1 MTKFEKF
8 IEKASSFNND
18 LGYEDKFGRAMWVFG
33 KWIIAFTA
41 FGIFIEKTPDTVVF
55 PNAAFWI
62 WAVLIVFYIF
72 CIFYC
77 FIDVYKFLKSDD
89 KKKLIQSAWKTFYQL
104 MQGLRLFGAFLLTA
118 GLIIFNLSDNSKN
131 AIDELIKNGEYGI
144 PTLLLISVVILAC
157 GMDKLLEISFDIIRG
172 IFKLIMMGISALYK
186 KIF

>member
-8 IEKASSFNND
+8 IEKASSLNND
-18 LGYEDKFGRAMWVFG
+18 GDEFGRAMWVFG
-33 KWIIAFTA
+33 KWIIALSA
-41 FGIFIEKTPDTVVF
+41 FQILIGKIPDTVVF

-77 FIDVYKFLKSDD
+77 FIDVYKFFKSDD
-89 KKKLIQSAWKTFYQL
+89 KKKLIQSALKTFYQL

-131 AIDELIKNGEYGI
+131 VIDELIKNGEYGI

-157 GMDKLLEISFDIIRG
+157 GMDKLLEIAFDIIRG
-172 IFKLIMMGISALYK
+172 IFKLLIWGISAFYK
-186 KIF
+186 RVFK